1 MSKKMNQTEL
11 EAHCDNAVTILKAL
25 LVEFSKSANEKMTKR
40 AMLLAYWVRT
50 YVKYIRDEDRFSPQS
65 VFRLKRGA
73 IVSVEF
79 GYRVGRELGGRHY
92 AVVIDA
98 DNSMYRNTVTV
109 VPLGSL
115 KENSKD
121 DEHNVLLADGVYGP
135 VRRKLDALI
144 EDAKRTADEAVAM
157 DSEIEAT
164 TAPEQ
169 RAVLRAVQRQKID
182 STQKLIDQANAWIKE
197 ISHLKAGSVAK
208 VDQLTTISKMRI
220 LQPLQKTHPLY
231 GVRLSAQDLDKI
243 DAQLMRLY
251 FPNRKNDA

>member
-11 EAHCDNAVTILKAL
+11 DAHCNSAVTTLKTL
-25 LVEFSKSANEKMTKR
+25 LAEFSKSTSEKMIKR
-40 AMLLAYWVRT
+40 AMLLAYWIKT
-50 YVKYIRDEDRFSPQS
+50 YVKYIRNEDRFSPQS

-73 IVSVEF
+73 IVCIEF

-98 DNSMYRNTVTV
+98 DNSLYRNTVTV

-121 DEHNVLLADGVYGP
+121 DKQNVLLTDGVYGP

-144 EDAKRTADEAVAM
+144 EDARQTAEEAVAM
-157 DSEIEAT
+157 DSEIEAV
-164 TAPEQ
+164 APEE

-208 VDQLTTISKMRI
+208 VDQMTTISKMRI

-251 FPNRKNDA
+251 FPSKKSDV